1 MMSAISIYPCVSLI
15 LSVTTPLGATSAS
28 VMMDTLGMVSSTA
41 LVSPSEWYFLT
52 SLLYALFAS
61 DINECA
67 LGSDD
72 CDGNAECTDTIGS
85 FMCVCNHGYN
95 GTGTECC
102 KQRL

>member
-1 MMSAISIYPCVSLI
+1 MSAISICPCVSLI
-15 LSVTTPLGATSAS
+15 LTVTTPLGATSAS

-41 LVSPSEWYFLT
+41 LVSLSEWYCLT
-52 SLLYALFAS
+52 SLLHVILFVS
-61 DINECA
+61 DINECD

-72 CDGNAECTDTIGS
+72 CDENADCTDTIGS
-85 FMCVCNHGYN
+85 FMCVCNHGYS